1 MNILL
6 WGDPHLNSTED
17 IEKYSEIDQALD
29 SIDLAVVVGDV
40 VDPIPRDRGS
50 KEEIQEDIEVG
61 RSFTETLS
69 KAGRDNGFDTIAV
82 PGNHDYDIF
91 DDLVEGLPNVHNIH
105 RTYMEGEELGIDED
119 LRFVGM
125 GADSF
130 DLHPEVKPT
139 DYRSLTPENSDSFSR
154 EEYENI
160 LRSFSNSEYS
170 FEDTASILDIQRD
183 EQANFNSQ
191 AKDYLRNYNNFS
203 MNAGSRS
210 KTAYI
215 THIAPFNTKND
226 TKKINDIDSEGH
238 WGSVSLKNAILDYK
252 PEMVLH
258 GHNNEELSFDYL
270 EMENDNTPV
279 LEAGEGNVALVNY
292 NSGGS
297 FSFNDL

>member
-40 VDPIPRDRGS
+40 VDPVPRDREDE
-50 KEEIQEDIEVG
+50 KKIQEDIEVG

-69 KAGRDNGFDTIAV
+69 RAGKDNGFDTIAV

-105 RTYMEGEELGIDED
+105 RSYMEADELDIDEN

-139 DYRSLTPENSDSFSR
+139 DYESLTPENPDAFSH
-154 EEYENI
+154 EEYESI
-160 LRSFSNSEYS
+160 LRSFSHSDYS
-170 FEDTASILDIQRD
+170 FEDTASIFDIQRD
-183 EQANFNSQ
+183 ERSNFESQ
-191 AKDYLRNYNNFS
+191 AQDYLRNYNNFN
-203 MNAGSRS
+203 MNTASGSN
-210 KTAYI
+210 TAYI

-226 TKKINDIDSEGH
+226 IKKINEIDSEGH
-238 WGSVSLKNAILDYK
+238 WGSVALKNAILDYK

-258 GHNNEELSFDYL
+258 GHNNEDLSFDYL

-292 NSGGS
+292 DRGGS
-297 FSFNDL
+297 FSFNEL